1 MVDNLILMLPN
12 EWNIR
17 ALHEDDLDLVGKW
30 INTLSSVPTGNHLQ
44 IINLLKMER
53 QAGLAS
59 GRVSY
64 YLACLGDE
72 PVLHVT
78 MANWQG
84 SSIILF
90 VLMNPIYDG
99 DEMYWLQSWR
109 TVLDFF
115 SRTFTD
121 LTGLR
126 VRVAQEDE
134 LQIKAL
140 EQVGFISS
148 DMPGEYAYNASTW
161 TGS

>member
-17 ALHEDDLDLVGKW
+17 TLYEDDLDLVGGW
-30 INTLSSVPTGNHLQ
+30 INTLSGVPTGNRLQ

-53 QAGLAS
+53 LAGLAS

-64 YLACLGDE
+64 YLVCLGNE

-78 MANWQG
+78 MANWQD

-90 VLMNPIYDG
+90 VLMNPTYDD
-99 DEMYWLQSWR
+99 DEMYWQQSWR
-109 TVLDFF
+109 TALDFF
-115 SRTFTD
+115 NSAITD
-121 LTGLR
+121 LTHLR

-134 LQIKAL
+134 LQIKVL
-140 EQVGFISS
+140 EQAGFRSS
-148 DMPGEYAYNASTW
+148 DIPGEYAYNASTW
-161 TGS
+161 TGI